1 MENFTSIPADIRD
14 WAAVNLIVAL
24 PSQRVLTVIDG
35 RKILDAKEP
44 LPKPPGGARDEGD
57 KHPDDTNRRETYEE
71 VGIVIREGQ
80 SHFVR
85 WRDRRTHFLIGY
97 FTIISDEQLE
107 SERRP
112 MGMEGESVDT
122 MLAEEI
128 LRAGDHEFVPLY
140 RDFYRSELEM
150 IVAGKITLS

>member
-1 MENFTSIPADIRD
+1 LENITAIPADLRD

-24 PSQRVLTVIDG
+24 PSQRVLTVTDG

-71 VGIVIREGQ
+71 VGILIREGQ

-85 WRDRRTHFLIGY
+85 SRDRRTHYLIGY
-97 FTIISDEQLE
+97 FTVISDEQLD
-107 SERRP
+107 SERRST
-112 MGMEGESVDT
+112 GMEGEVVDT

-128 LRAGDHEFVPLY
+128 LRATDTEFVPLY
-140 RDFYRSELEM
+140 RDFFRPELEK
-150 IVAGKITLS
+150 IVAGDVTP